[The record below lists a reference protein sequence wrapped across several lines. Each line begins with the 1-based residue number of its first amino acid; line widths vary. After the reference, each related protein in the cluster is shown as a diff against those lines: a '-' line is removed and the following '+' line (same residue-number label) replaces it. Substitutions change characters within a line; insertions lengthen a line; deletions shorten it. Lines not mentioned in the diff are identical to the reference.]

1 MALTLNDILDR
12 LRQIDEVE
20 LLDMLGI
27 NSDMI
32 VERFIDLIEEQIDKL
47 EIEMDWEE

>member
-1 MALTLNDILDR
+1 MALTLMDILDR

-32 VERFIDLIEEQIDKL
+32 VERFMDLIEEQVDKL
-47 EIEMDWEE
+47 EIEMDWE

>member
-1 MALTLNDILDR
+1 MALTLMDILDR

-47 EIEMDWEE
+47 EIEMDWE

>member
-1 MALTLNDILDR
+1 MTLTFNDTLDR
-12 LRQIDEVE
+12 LRQLDEVE
-20 LLDMLGI
+20 LLDLLGV

-47 EIEMDWEE
+47 EIEMDWE

>member
-47 EIEMDWEE
+47 EIEMDWE

>member
-1 MALTLNDILDR
+1 MALTLMDILDR

-32 VERFIDLIEEQIDKL
+32 VERFIDLIEEQVDKL
-47 EIEMDWEE
+47 EIEMDWE